1 MRFAI
6 FYFNPILKGIKMS
19 QTNLSIDFNDYT
31 SIADMA
37 YKQAV
42 TGDTL
47 RTMAKYALNTI
58 VGFPEEISKTDK
70 ATLFSGYQLRFNENN
85 PKVEYV
91 VVDGNYVVFDG
102 LDAKQKKLCD
112 KLERAFIGVDFA
124 MSFSQQAFG
133 SLKDTEPAKH
143 RVVKEWRDRFS
154 SYASNKLKKLVTEA
168 KQLQKEEKGE
178 TRERGATKAFD
189 IRVSEA
195 LDDLKSKCKTAASR
209 GDPTADNKAL
219 GIAIE
224 AFLNAW
230 TIK

>member
-1 MRFAI
+1 MA
-6 FYFNPILKGIKMS
+6 
-19 QTNLSIDFNDYT
+19 QANLSADFNSYS
-31 SIADMA
+31 SIADMG

-47 RTMAKYALNTI
+47 RTMALYALDKI

-70 ATLFSGYQLRFNENN
+70 ATLFAGYQMRFNENN

-91 VVDGNYVVFDG
+91 MVDGHYVIFDG
-102 LDAKQKKLCD
+102 LDDKQKKLAKD
-112 KLERAFIGVDFA
+112 LERVFIGVDFA

-133 SLKDTEPAKH
+133 SIKDTEPAKH
-143 RVVKEWRDRFS
+143 RIIKEWRDKFS
-154 SYASNKLKKLVTEA
+154 DYAGNKLRKLVSEA
-168 KQLQKEEKGE
+168 KAVIKERNNE

-189 IRVSEA
+189 VRVSEV
-195 LDDLKSKCKTAASR
+195 LDDLKSKCKTASSR
-209 GDPTADNKAL
+209 GDPTADIRAL

-230 TIK
+230 TTR

>member
-1 MRFAI
+1 
-6 FYFNPILKGIKMS
+6 MS

-31 SIADMA
+31 SIADMG

-47 RTMAKYALNTI
+47 RTMAKYALDKI

-85 PKVEYV
+85 PRIEYV

-102 LDAKQKKLCD
+102 LDDKQKKLCD
-112 KLERAFIGVDFA
+112 KLERAFIGVDYA
-124 MSFSQQAFG
+124 MSFSGQAFG

-143 RVVKEWRDRFS
+143 RVIKEWRDRFS
-154 SYASNKLKKLVTEA
+154 TYASNKLSKLATEA
-168 KQLQKEEKGE
+168 RQLQKEINGEK
-178 TRERGATKAFD
+178 RERSATKSFD
-189 IRVSEA
+189 VRLAEV

-209 GDPTADNKAL
+209 GDPTADSKAL

-224 AFLNAW
+224 AFVNAW
-230 TIK
+230 SNR

>member
-1 MRFAI
+1 MTQA
-6 FYFNPILKGIKMS
+6 
-19 QTNLSIDFNDYT
+19 NLSADFNSYS
-31 SIADMA
+31 SIADMG

-47 RTMAKYALNTI
+47 RTMALYALDKI

-70 ATLFSGYQLRFNENN
+70 ATLFTGYQMRFNENN

-91 VVDGNYVVFDG
+91 MVDGHYVVFSG
-102 LDAKQKKLCD
+102 LDDKQKKLAKD
-112 KLERAFIGVDFA
+112 LERVFIGVDFA
-124 MSFSQQAFG
+124 MSFSQQSFG

-143 RVVKEWRDRFS
+143 RVIKEWRDKFS
-154 SYASNKLKKLVTEA
+154 DYAGNTLRKLVSAA
-168 KQLQKEEKGE
+168 KTIINERDGR

-189 IRVSEA
+189 IRVSLA

-209 GDPTADNKAL
+209 GDPTADSRAL

-230 TIK
+230 TTR

>member
-1 MRFAI
+1 MTQA
-6 FYFNPILKGIKMS
+6 
-19 QTNLSIDFNDYT
+19 NLSADFNSYS
-31 SIADMA
+31 SIADMG

-47 RTMAKYALNTI
+47 RTMALYALDKI

-70 ATLFSGYQLRFNENN
+70 ATLFTGYQMRFNENN

-91 VVDGNYVVFDG
+91 MVDGHYVVFDG
-102 LDAKQKKLCD
+102 LDDKQKKLAKD
-112 KLERAFIGVDFA
+112 LERVFIGVDFA

-143 RVVKEWRDRFS
+143 RIIKEWRDSFS
-154 SYASNKLKKLVTEA
+154 DYAGNTLRKLASAA
-168 KQLQKEEKGE
+168 KTIINERNGK
-178 TRERGATKAFD
+178 TRERSATKGFD
-189 IRVSEA
+189 IRVSLA
-195 LDDLKSKCKTAASR
+195 LDDLKTKCKTAASR
-209 GDPTADNKAL
+209 GDPTADSRAL

-230 TIK
+230 TTR